1 MERSNSI
8 IKKVKDGG
16 IIIKEDA
23 WPHYACVLISG
34 KAKVFKNVDD
44 RQVLIGSLKNG
55 DIFGEM
61 GFFGEIQRNV
71 SVIADGDVIAEM
83 ISRDTF
89 MEFFDRFPRNVQ
101 TRLYAMASDLTL
113 CLTLENGSI
122 SGV

>member
-1 MERSNSI
+1 MERVDPG

-16 IIIKEDA
+16 VIIKEDA
-23 WPHYACVLISG
+23 WPQYACVLISG
-34 KAKVFKNVDD
+34 KAKVFKNVND

-61 GFFGEIQRNV
+61 GFLGEMQRNV
-71 SVIADGDVIAEM
+71 SVVADGDVVVEM

-101 TRLYAMASDLTL
+101 IRLYAMASDLTL
-113 CLTLENGSI
+113 CLMLENGSI
-122 SGV
+122 GGV